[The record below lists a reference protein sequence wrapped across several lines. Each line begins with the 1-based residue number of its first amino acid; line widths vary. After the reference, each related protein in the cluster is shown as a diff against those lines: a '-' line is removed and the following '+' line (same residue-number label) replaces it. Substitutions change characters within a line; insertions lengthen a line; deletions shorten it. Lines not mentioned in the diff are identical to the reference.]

1 MIYFDLS
8 SRADIIQEHRD
19 SLKPYLLRKIRE
31 SNLNRLLKDFIE
43 SKLEDILVSKPEDLK
58 NINDLL
64 LGHRAYKNAL
74 KPKIKKIFNYKYFTA
89 KGNNRYDAYTLA
101 AKLQI
106 RTCLYCNRNYTLTVD
121 KGSGKDDKFIRPEF
135 DHFFDQDDYPLL
147 ALSVYNLI
155 PSCKTCNSTLKHTAK
170 FKLSENIHPYVDDV
184 ISDYNYQ
191 YLPYTVSA
199 ILGGSAHLGVKLIPT
214 STDAILNQRIENS
227 CEIFRL
233 NEIFSAHSEELKDM
247 FDIRHRFSQRY
258 LIELVGKYEK
268 LDFDYDDIY
277 RIVFG
282 TYSKEAD
289 FSKRPFS
296 KVKKDILIE
305 LGIL

>member
-43 SKLEDILVSKPEDLK
+43 SKLEDILVSKPEDLRI
-58 NINDLL
+58 INDHLL
-64 LGHRAYKNAL
+64 EHRAYKNSL
-74 KPKIKKIFNYKYFTA
+74 KPKIKKIFKYKYFTD
-89 KGNNRYDAYTLA
+89 KGNNRYDAYALA
-101 AKLQI
+101 AKLEI

-155 PSCKTCNSTLKHTAK
+155 PSCKTCNSTLKHTKK
-170 FKLSENIHPYVDDV
+170 FLLSENIHPYVDDV
-184 ISDYNYQ
+184 ISDYKYQ

-199 ILGGSAHLGVKLIPT
+199 ILGGSAHLGVKLMPT
-214 STDAILNQRIENS
+214 SSDAILNQRIENS
-227 CEIFRL
+227 SEVFRL
-233 NEIFSAHSEELKDM
+233 NEIFSAHSEELKDI
-247 FDIRHRFSQRY
+247 FNIRHRFSQRY
-258 LIELVGKYEK
+258 LIELVEKYEK
-268 LDFDYDDIY
+268 LDLDYDDIY
-277 RIVFG
+277 LIVFG
-282 TYSKEAD
+282 TYSKEAE

-296 KVKKDILIE
+296 KIKKDILIE

>member
-19 SLKPYLLRKIRE
+19 SLKPYLLRRIRE
-31 SNLNRLLKDFIE
+31 SNLNRLLKNFIE
-43 SKLEDILVSKPEDLK
+43 SKLEDILISKPEDLK

-64 LGHRAYKNAL
+64 TRHTAYKNSL
-74 KPKIKKIFNYKYFTA
+74 KPKIKKIFNYKYFKA
-89 KGNNRYDAYTLA
+89 KGNNRYDAYALA

-147 ALSVYNLI
+147 ALSVFNLV
-155 PSCKTCNSTLKHTAK
+155 PSCKTCNSTLKHTKK
-170 FKLSENIHPYVDDV
+170 FLLSENIHPYVDDV
-184 ISDYNYQ
+184 ISQYKYQ

-199 ILGGSAHLGVKLIPT
+199 ILGGSAQLGVKLMPT
-214 STDAILNQRIENS
+214 SSDVILNQRIENS
-227 CEIFRL
+227 SEVFRL
-233 NEIFSAHSEELKDM
+233 NEIFSAHSEELKDI

-258 LIELVGKYEK
+258 LIELVDKYDK
-268 LDFDYDDIY
+268 LDLDYDDIY

-296 KVKKDILIE
+296 KIKKDILIE

>member
-8 SRADIIQEHRD
+8 SRVDIIQEHRD
-19 SLKPYLLRKIRE
+19 GLKPYLLRKIRE
-31 SNLNRLLKDFIE
+31 SNLNRLLKNFIE
-43 SKLEDILVSKPEDLK
+43 SKLEDILTSKPEDLI

-64 LGHRAYKNAL
+64 LGHSAYKNSL
-74 KPKIKKIFNYKYFTA
+74 KPKIKKIFNYKYFAT
-89 KGNNRYDAYTLA
+89 KGNNRYDAYALA

-121 KGSGKDDKFIRPEF
+121 KGSRKDDKFIRPEF

-147 ALSVYNLI
+147 ALSVFNLV

-184 ISDYNYQ
+184 ISDYKYQ

-199 ILGGSAHLGVKLIPT
+199 ILGGSADLGVKLTAT
-214 STDAILNQRIENS
+214 SSDAIINQKIANS
-227 CEIFRL
+227 TEVFRL
-233 NEIFSAHSEELKDM
+233 NEIFSAHSEELKDI

-258 LIELVGKYEK
+258 LIELVEKYDK
-268 LDFDYDDIY
+268 LGLDYDDIY

-282 TYSKEAD
+282 TYTREAN

-296 KVKKDILIE
+296 KIKKDILIE